1 MSSENQTL
9 YIKGSRDVEVTKPDV
24 TLGDILTM
32 ECSDKKLIPKIKT
45 IQILKFRGGKQ
56 QRCAVSVL
64 KIIECIHEQFPRM
77 EVQNLGETDIIV
89 TYENQKTPA
98 FIWHMVKT
106 VFVAAVT
113 FFGAAFSIMAFNND
127 VDVTRMFGQ
136 IHELITGQQSDGFTI
151 LEITYSVGLT
161 AGILIFFNH
170 FGKRRFTADPT
181 PMEIQMR
188 LYENDIQTTLVETAE
203 RKGGRARCGR
213 NRSFW
218 QSSDLAPAWRLRA
231 VFFLL
236 SWSWALWRT
245 LRIGPIPVIRSSFM
259 RTAQLSEEFSAIS
272 GMCLTSVFLREYGG
286 LPCSGFLQVYLSDA
300 GQWRSPRY

>member
-32 ECSDKKLIPKIKT
+32 ECSDKKLLPKIKT
-45 IQILKFRGGKQ
+45 IRLLKFHGGKQ

-203 RKGGRARCGR
+203 RKGEELDVGRTDPSGGH
-213 NRSFW
+213 
-218 QSSDLAPAWRLRA
+218 
-231 VFFLL
+231 
-236 SWSWALWRT
+236 RT
-245 LRIGPIPVIRSSFM
+245 
-259 RTAQLSEEFSAIS
+259 
-272 GMCLTSVFLREYGG
+272 
-286 LPCSGFLQVYLSDA
+286 
-300 GQWRSPRY
+300 